1 MVRGNRLRQTASVCG
16 PRDVQDI
23 LTPGWLARSVG
34 WNVLGSS
41 NQRPSQ
47 SLKCK
52 GRVSALRVEQRE
64 VTRANENLQ
73 RTHKLESG
81 RMTGPQPWN
90 CKGKGRAQF

>member
-1 MVRGNRLRQTASVCG
+1 MVRGNRLRQIASVCG

-23 LTPGWLARSVG
+23 LTPQWLARSVG

-52 GRVSALRVEQRE
+52 GNVSALRVEQRE

-81 RMTGPQPWN
+81 RMIGPQPWTY
-90 CKGKGRAQF
+90 KGKGKGQF